1 MSISR
6 RLEHYKSS
14 EVFEIDVSL
23 KLFPLNPRVC
33 VDLQYKFPSVLIE
46 MTNNSIHH
54 GHPSKGCL
62 LSKILES
69 GFFSGLNIVDELFV
83 ATDQLWWKKNS
94 GKLQDV

>member
-1 MSISR
+1 MCGFTEQIP
-6 RLEHYKSS
+6 KC
-14 EVFEIDVSL
+14 IDRNL
-23 KLFPLNPRVC
+23 
-33 VDLQYKFPSVLIE
+33 

-54 GHPSKGCL
+54 GHQSKGCL